1 MSNTKPK
8 NELMAKKQFT
18 NSFQDIFSPTETH
31 LLKEEFIKTPE
42 DNNDKIQRTTLMLSR
57 KTYKT
62 IKAIAYWERKQ
73 IKDII
78 EEAIANYLNSIDAK
92 ELEKAI
98 AQFEGDTIKLI
109 LREPA

>member
-1 MSNTKPK
+1 
-8 NELMAKKQFT
+8 MAKKQFT
-18 NSFQDIFSPTETH
+18 NSFQDIFSPTETQ
-31 LLKEEFIKTPE
+31 LLKEDVAKAQE
-42 DNNDKIQRTTLMLSR
+42 DNNDKIQRTTLMLNR

-78 EEAIANYLNSIDAK
+78 EEAIAGYLNSIDVN

-98 AQFEGDTIKLI
+98 AQFEGDTIKQI

>member
-1 MSNTKPK
+1 MIFLSYPI
-8 NELMAKKQFT
+8 LLAKKQFT

-62 IKAIAYWERKQ
+62 IKAIAYWEQKQ

-98 AQFEGDTIKLI
+98 AQFEGDTIKPI

>member
-1 MSNTKPK
+1 
-8 NELMAKKQFT
+8 
-18 NSFQDIFSPTETH
+18 
-31 LLKEEFIKTPE
+31 
-42 DNNDKIQRTTLMLSR
+42 MLSR

-98 AQFEGDTIKLI
+98 AQFEGDTIKPI

>member
-1 MSNTKPK
+1 
-8 NELMAKKQFT
+8 MAKKQFT
-18 NSFQDIFSPTETH
+18 NSFQDIFSPTESH

-42 DNNDKIQRTTLMLSR
+42 DNDDKVQRTTLLLSR
-57 KTYKT
+57 QTYKT

-78 EEAIANYLNSIDAK
+78 HEAIANYLNSLDAS

-98 AQFEGDTIKLI
+98 AQFEADSVKPVL
-109 LREPA
+109 

>member
-1 MSNTKPK
+1 
-8 NELMAKKQFT
+8 MAKKQFT

-78 EEAIANYLNSIDAK
+78 EEAIAGYLNSINAN

-98 AQFEGDTIKLI
+98 AQFEA
-109 LREPA
+109 E

>member
-1 MSNTKPK
+1 
-8 NELMAKKQFT
+8 MAKKKFT

-78 EEAIANYLNSIDAK
+78 EEAIAGYLNSINAN

-98 AQFEGDTIKLI
+98 AQFEA
-109 LREPA
+109 E